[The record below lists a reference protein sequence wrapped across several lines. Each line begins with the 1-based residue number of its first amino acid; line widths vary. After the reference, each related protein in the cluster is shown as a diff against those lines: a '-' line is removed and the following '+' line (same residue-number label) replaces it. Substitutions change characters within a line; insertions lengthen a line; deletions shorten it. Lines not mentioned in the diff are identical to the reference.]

1 MPGVTVCEDGDPD
14 RLKLGLT
21 AGFTVSVIVVVCV
34 RLPDVPVTVT
44 VTDPVAAV
52 PLAVNVTVLVPV
64 AGFGLNVAVVPLGNP
79 EADRLTLL
87 VKPFDGV
94 IVIVLDPLLPCVT
107 LTLLGDADRLK
118 LGLGEPPA
126 SALIS
131 PAPCGLPQPVAKSYP
146 VVAE

>member
-1 MPGVTVCEDGDPD
+1 LPGATVCEDGDAD
-14 RLKLGLT
+14 RLKFGLD
-21 AGFTVSVIVVVCV
+21 AALTVSVMVVVCV
-34 RLPDVPVTVT
+34 KLPEVPVTVT
-44 VTDPVAAV
+44 VTVPVAAV
-52 PLAVNVTVLVPV
+52 PLAVNVTVLVLV
-64 AGFGLNVAVVPLGNP
+64 AGFGLNAAVTPLGNP
-79 EADRLTLL
+79 EADRVTLL
-87 VKPFDGV
+87 ANPFDGV

-118 LGLGEPPA
+118 SGLGEPPA